1 MQQRARVTG
10 RALALLAGRR
20 SAGGVASA
28 PHPWAAPAAPSTTA
42 ADRPLAPRWA
52 STAAPAARG
61 GDEAPTLSTPASAP
75 FSLTP
80 AAAARIRTLL
90 ARPASAAA
98 GHTALRLTVEAGG
111 CSGFSYVFGLD
122 STLQPGDVAVG
133 APDAPLVVDGVSLE
147 LVRGATVDFSSELI
161 RQGFTVAGNPNAE
174 GGCGCGSSFAPTGS
188 VGGGGGGVG
197 SGQHCG
203 PTRVSLVLGLA
214 SPSRPLPRS
223 TATQSPRYTRA
234 THAAPFEAR
243 AERRAR
249 QPETLPT
256 STPAPTLL

>member
-20 SAGGVASA
+20 SAGGVAGA

-61 GDEAPTLSTPASAP
+61 GDEAPTLSTPPSAP

-174 GGCGCGSSFAPTGS
+174 GGCGCGSSFAPK
-188 VGGGGGGVG
+188 
-197 SGQHCG
+197 
-203 PTRVSLVLGLA
+203 A
-214 SPSRPLPRS
+214 
-223 TATQSPRYTRA
+223 
-234 THAAPFEAR
+234 
-243 AERRAR
+243 
-249 QPETLPT
+249 
-256 STPAPTLL
+256 